1 MLFVLPP
8 GIPAQRNAALARLSR
23 ARNLLRDECDAPVT
37 IDDAARE
44 AALSRYHFI
53 RRFKAVFGATP
64 HQVLIDS
71 RLERARHLLA
81 MDSQSVTEICTI
93 VGFSSLGTF
102 SHLFA
107 RRVGVAPSAYR
118 RNARALIQVPEI
130 VPRPLYPG
138 CFSLM
143 CGWPA

>member
-8 GIPAQRNAALARLSR
+8 GIPVRRNTALARLSR
-23 ARNLLRDECDAPVT
+23 ARNLLREERGAPVT

-44 AALSRYHFI
+44 AALSPYHFI
-53 RRFKAVFGATP
+53 RRFKAVFGDTP

-81 MDSQSVTEICTI
+81 MDSQSVTEICAM

-102 SHLFA
+102 SQLFA
-107 RRVGVAPSAYR
+107 NRVGVPPSAYR
-118 RNARALIQVPEI
+118 RSARALIQVPEI
-130 VPRPLYPG
+130 LPRPLYPG

>member
-1 MLFVLPP
+1 M
-8 GIPAQRNAALARLSR
+8 
-23 ARNLLRDECDAPVT
+23 LRDACEAPITV
-37 IDDAARE
+37 DDAARE

-53 RRFKAVFGATP
+53 RRFKAVFGDTP

-81 MDSQSVTEICTI
+81 RDGQSVTEICAS

-102 SHLFA
+102 SYLFS
-107 RRVGVAPSAYR
+107 RRVGVAPSVYR

-130 VPRPLYPG
+130 LPRPLYPG

-143 CGWPA
+143 CGWPG